1 MKAEHINPF
10 IISVCKIMKDICML
24 DLKMGKPFVKDDK
37 YEGDSSLIKLGII
50 GALKG
55 EVVLSLHYET
65 ALAVISKM
73 MMMPVNEIDA
83 IGQSA
88 ISELG
93 NMIAWNAATVFANDS
108 TIIDIT
114 TPDYCVG
121 KDYAGSGKQVFCI
134 PFESDIGELSI
145 NIFIEE

>member
-1 MKAEHINPF
+1 
-10 IISVCKIMKDICML
+10 MKDICML

-73 MMMPVNEIDA
+73 MMMPVR
-83 IGQSA
+83 
-88 ISELG
+88 
-93 NMIAWNAATVFANDS
+93 AWKYDCRECGYG
-108 TIIDIT
+108 I
-114 TPDYCVG
+114 C
-121 KDYAGSGKQVFCI
+121 K
-134 PFESDIGELSI
+134 
-145 NIFIEE
+145 

>member
-55 EVVLSLHYET
+55 EVVLSLHYER
-65 ALAVISKM
+65 
-73 MMMPVNEIDA
+73 
-83 IGQSA
+83 
-88 ISELG
+88 
-93 NMIAWNAATVFANDS
+93 
-108 TIIDIT
+108 
-114 TPDYCVG
+114 
-121 KDYAGSGKQVFCI
+121 CI
-134 PFESDIGELSI
+134 PWFSKPDWTGRSDRKIGNQSSERFCFTS
-145 NIFIEE
+145 

>member
-1 MKAEHINPF
+1 MKAEHVNPF

-24 DLKMGKPFVKDDK
+24 DLKIGKPFLKGDK
-37 YEGDSSLIKLGII
+37 YDGNSSLIKLGII

-55 EVVLSLHYET
+55 EVVLNLHYET

-73 MMMPVNEIDA
+73 MMMPVTQIDA

-93 NMIAWNAATVFANDS
+93 NMIAGNAATVFANDS
-108 TIIDIT
+108 IIIDIT
-114 TPDYCVG
+114 TPDYCTG
-121 KDYAGSGKQVFCI
+121 EEYKESDKQMFCI
-134 PFESDIGELSI
+134 PFTSDIGELSV
-145 NIFIEE
+145 NVFIQE

>member
-1 MKAEHINPF
+1 MKAEHVNPF
-10 IISVCKIMKDICML
+10 IISVSKIMKDICML

-73 MMMPVNEIDA
+73 MMMPVSEIDA

-93 NMIAWNAATVFANDS
+93 NMIAGNAATVFANDGI
-108 TIIDIT
+108 IIDIT
-114 TPDYCVG
+114 TPDYCTG
-121 KDYAGSGKQVFCI
+121 EEHGESGKQMFCV
-134 PFESDIGELSI
+134 PFASDIGELSI